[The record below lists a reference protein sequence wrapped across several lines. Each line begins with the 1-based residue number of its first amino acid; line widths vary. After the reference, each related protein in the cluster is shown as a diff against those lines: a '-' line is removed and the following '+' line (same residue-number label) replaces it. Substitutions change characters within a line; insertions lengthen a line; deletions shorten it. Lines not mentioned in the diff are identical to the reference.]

1 MNKKSIILLSGGL
14 DSIVALGLTKDELN
28 VQLALTFDYG
38 QTVWTQE
45 YNASK
50 YIADY
55 YGIKHAVVKLP
66 FYQKIINNNT
76 FDKICDNNVSS
87 NWLPNRN
94 SLFLNIA
101 AAYADKYGYTDIIF
115 GANKQ
120 EAENFPDNTIDFIN
134 SINNTFQYSTI
145 VKVKVSAP
153 LINYNKNDIVNL
165 ALKHSIPIDKVWSCY
180 VNGEKNCGI
189 CESCLNLKNAL
200 IANNAVRYIEQL
212 FKNED

>member
-55 YGIKHAVVKLP
+55 YGIKHEVVKLP

-212 FKNED
+212 FKNEY

>member
-55 YGIKHAVVKLP
+55 YGIKHEVVKLP